1 VTARTPLLLL
11 LSGPAGSGKT
21 TLGQNLL
28 AAEPGL
34 HRVVTATT
42 REPRPGERDG
52 EDYHFLSPD
61 AFHALRERGG
71 FLETATVHGRSYGTP
86 EAEVRA
92 ALAGGHDALLI
103 IDVQGMRQVRAAA
116 PGKDWLRG
124 RVVTVFLAPPDPE
137 ELRRRLQERGTDD
150 PAEVERRLE
159 TARAERAAAPEF
171 DHVRTSG
178 SREEDL
184 QWMRSLLAALHR
196 EAREARE
203 A

>member
-1 VTARTPLLLL
+1 MTAKNPLLLI

-21 TLGQNLL
+21 TLGENLL
-28 AAEPGL
+28 AAEPSL
-34 HRVVTATT
+34 QRVVTATT
-42 REPRPGERDG
+42 RDPRPGERDG

-61 AFHALRERGG
+61 EFAALRARGG
-71 FLETATVHGRSYGTP
+71 FLETASVHGRSYGTP
-86 EAEVRA
+86 EAGVRA
-92 ALAGGHDALLI
+92 ALAAGRDALLI

-116 PGKDWLRG
+116 AGKDWLRG

-150 PAEVERRLE
+150 SAEVERRLE

-171 DHVRTSG
+171 DYVRRSG

-184 QWMRSLLAALHR
+184 RWMRALLTTLHR
-196 EAREARE
+196 EVTGT
-203 A
+203 